1 MKETPKES
9 ERTERERLAKLA
21 ERDREPSPN
30 PRYKGMTPGD
40 AARAIMRPQRPDDR
54 DSL

>member
-1 MKETPKES
+1 MKKTTDKQS
-9 ERTERERLAKLA
+9 EKKRLAKLA

-40 AARAIMRPQRPDDR
+40 AARAIMRPRQPVQPQ
-54 DSL
+54 

>member
-1 MKETPKES
+1 MKETLKES

-30 PRYKGMTPGD
+30 
-40 AARAIMRPQRPDDR
+40 RATRA
-54 DSL
+54 